1 LPPPPLSGATADLH
15 AFLDAQ
21 KAPLELVGHRV
32 DYYRRLLIAIFTS
45 LSIPIDKLEFVVG
58 TCVSPRRRTSGKAP
72 SERADFPA
80 CCAAA
85 AAACSA
91 LPPSASLPFRR
102 SYQLKADYTMD
113 VYRLSSLS
121 SDHDAKRA
129 GAEVVKQSA
138 TAPLSCLLYPGLQA
152 LDEQY
157 LDVDVQFGGADQRK
171 IFIYAEE
178 FLPKLGYQ
186 KRSHLMNRIVP
197 GLQKGGKMSS
207 SDPKSKIDF
216 LDPPA
221 EVKKKVK
228 GAFCEEGNIEENG
241 ILAFFKAVAV
251 PISQLKLRVTNA
263 SPFVEAGAP
272 EGTVISIRR
281 DEKWGG
287 NLHFS
292 SYDDMESQFADKK
305 LHPSDLKSGMVRRPP
320 PPLRFVDAAAPRA
333 RVLTPP

>member
-1 LPPPPLSGATADLH
+1 MS
-15 AFLDAQ
+15 FLCFILIVCAR
-21 KAPLELVGHRV
+21 AP
-32 DYYRRLLIAIFTS
+32 
-45 LSIPIDKLEFVVG
+45 
-58 TCVSPRRRTSGKAP
+58 C
-72 SERADFPA
+72 
-80 CCAAA
+80 
-85 AAACSA
+85 
-91 LPPSASLPFRR
+91 R

-129 GAEVVKQSA
+129 GAEVVKQST

-178 FLPKLGYQ
+178 FLPKLGYA

-216 LDPPA
+216 LDGPA

-228 GAFCEEGNIEENG
+228 SAFCEEGNVEENG

-251 PISQLKLRVTNA
+251 PISELKLRVTKA
-263 SPFVEAGAP
+263 SPFVEEGAP

-292 SYDDMESQFADKK
+292 SYDDMESRFADKS
-305 LHPSDLKSGMVRRPP
+305 LHPSDLKSGMVRAARITSSLTRTCRQLLRCRVNSLPACPWTDRRRQRAARALPGNLQERPGVP
-320 PPLRFVDAAAPRA
+320 
-333 RVLTPP
+333 